1 MLVFRRAALIGMVMS
16 LAALSARADSILLG
30 TNNPGNF
37 GAALSVSQVAA
48 QPFTL
53 TQAVTLSSINVLFAP
68 FQGGSGQITLQLTN
82 TLGPG
87 TTSTNVLAQQIFNVG
102 GLPAQGQYFSLT
114 TSLTLAVGT
123 YYLVLSSPDAIKNN
137 GVIYASNVLPSSS
150 GTVGFALASLSPASF
165 VPPSSNFS
173 VIPANVPITFDLR
186 GHAVVPEPSSILLL
200 ATGLTAIVRLK
211 RRKSA
216 TA

>member
-1 MLVFRRAALIGMVMS
+1 MLVFRRAALIGMVIS

-53 TQAVTLSSINVLFAP
+53 TQAVTLSSIDVLFAP

-82 TLGPG
+82 SLGPG

-102 GLPAQGQYFSLT
+102 GLPAQGQYFALT
-114 TSLTLAVGT
+114 TNLALGVGT
-123 YYLVLSSPDAIKNN
+123 YYLVLSSPDVIKNN

-165 VPPSSNFS
+165 VPSSNFS
-173 VIPANVPITFDLR
+173 VIPANVPITFDLK

-200 ATGLTAIVRLK
+200 GTGLAAIVRLK

-216 TA
+216 SA

>member
-1 MLVFRRAALIGMVMS
+1 MLVFRRAALIGMVIS
-16 LAALSARADSILLG
+16 LAVLSARADSILLG

-37 GAALSVSQVAA
+37 GAALSISQVAA
-48 QPFTL
+48 QPFAL

-82 TLGPG
+82 SLGPG

-102 GLPAQGQYFSLT
+102 GLPAQGQYFTLT
-114 TSLTLAVGT
+114 TNLALGVGT
-123 YYLVLSSPDAIKNN
+123 YYLVLSSPDSINNN
-137 GVIYASNVLPSSS
+137 GVVYASSILPSSS

-165 VPPSSNFS
+165 VPSSNFS

-200 ATGLTAIVRLK
+200 GTGLTAIVKLK

-216 TA
+216 SA

>member
-1 MLVFRRAALIGMVMS
+1 MLVFRRAALIGMVIS

-37 GAALSVSQVAA
+37 GAALSISQVAA

-82 TLGPG
+82 SLGPG

-114 TSLTLAVGT
+114 TNLTLAVGT

-137 GVIYASNVLPSSS
+137 GVIYASNVPPSSS

-165 VPPSSNFS
+165 VPSSNFS

-186 GHAVVPEPSSILLL
+186 GHAVVPEPTSIFLL

>member
-1 MLVFRRAALIGMVMS
+1 MLVFRRAALIGMVIS

-37 GAALSVSQVAA
+37 GAALSISQVAA

-53 TQAVTLSSINVLFAP
+53 TQAVALSSINVLFAP
-68 FQGGSGQITLQLTN
+68 FQGGSGQIMLQLTN
-82 TLGPG
+82 SLGPG

-102 GLPAQGQYFSLT
+102 GLPAQGQYFTLT
-114 TSLTLAVGT
+114 TNLALGVGT

-137 GVIYASNVLPSSS
+137 GVVYATNVLPSSL
-150 GTVGFALASLSPASF
+150 GTVGFALASLSPSSF
-165 VPPSSNFS
+165 VPSSNFS
-173 VIPANVPITFDLR
+173 VIPANVPLTFDLQ

-200 ATGLTAIVRLK
+200 GTGLTAIVRLK

-216 TA
+216 SV